1 MANGSIWGHGAYLGP
16 DYAAAVLDQIGVDT
30 SAAIASGQF
39 GKPLGAQLAK
49 KSMAAECA
57 RWPTDPSIASESE
70 IASRSAIIEAPMYP
84 TMRWV
89 RPGKQNEIV

>member
-49 KSMAAECA
+49 KIDGGRMRAMANRSPHRLGKRNRVPVC
-57 RWPTDPSIASESE
+57 DH
-70 IASRSAIIEAPMYP
+70 RSADVSDDALGSAWQ
-84 TMRWV
+84 T
-89 RPGKQNEIV
+89 K